1 MNAVGSPCG
10 ASAAVRGCGCPT
22 STALPTAGAGEYN
35 GGMQRH
41 EASAM
46 DMGMGPP
53 TRGAVR

>member
-1 MNAVGSPCG
+1 MA
-10 ASAAVRGCGCPT
+10 
-22 STALPTAGAGEYN
+22 STALPNAGTGDYD

-53 TRGAVR
+53 SRGAVR